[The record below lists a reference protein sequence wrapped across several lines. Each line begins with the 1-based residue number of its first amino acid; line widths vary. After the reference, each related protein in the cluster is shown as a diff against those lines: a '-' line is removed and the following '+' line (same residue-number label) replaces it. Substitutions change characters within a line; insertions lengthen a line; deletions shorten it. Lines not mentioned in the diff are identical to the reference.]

1 MITEKDKHYFETDVT
16 FSSLTMQQIPPSK
29 SELFEIRKYIEMKDI
44 EPRTNENS
52 EHKTKDN
59 EIKEQWKT
67 ESQELIKK

>member
-1 MITEKDKHYFETDVT
+1 
-16 FSSLTMQQIPPSK
+16 
-29 SELFEIRKYIEMKDI
+29 MKDI

-67 ESQELIKK
+67 ESQELIKKWKQTDPKDKLTSKIEDKEQMI